1 MVGLMHQREAV
12 FTVPTDPEVVW
23 RFIRDFESLC
33 ACVPGVERL
42 RRIDDATAEMTVVE
56 KIGVVPLRVDFTA
69 HIDAEDPPHSLHA
82 VAKAEHVDVEID
94 VRLRATGVGTELASQ
109 VQVIGRGPLKP
120 VVDRLFER
128 RATERTAEFA
138 QLLEARFGGAAKAEA
153 PMRSPEG
160 RLTRL
165 WRGLL
170 AWLGFK

>member
-1 MVGLMHQREAV
+1 MHQREAV

-138 QLLEARFGGAAKAEA
+138 QLLQARFGAASKAEG

-160 RLTRL
+160 RLARV